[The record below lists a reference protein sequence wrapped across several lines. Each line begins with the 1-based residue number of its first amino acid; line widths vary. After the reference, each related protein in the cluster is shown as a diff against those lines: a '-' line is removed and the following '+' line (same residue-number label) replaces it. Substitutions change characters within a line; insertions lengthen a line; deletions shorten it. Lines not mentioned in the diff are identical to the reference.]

1 MQEPE
6 FILDGARVLRYSVLE
21 AGRAGY
27 SAMVEGVAVDASSVS
42 RLVIAEDLVE
52 AGVFLLLCNADWET
66 VAASRYPD
74 VDAAERGAAQAYS
87 GITPRW
93 TAYRALTPEEEQQ
106 VRTTREFLREIA
118 G

>member
-6 FILDGARVLRYSVLE
+6 FLLDGARVLRYSMLE
-21 AGRAGY
+21 AQGGYRAV
-27 SAMVEGVAVDASSVS
+27 VEGIPVDDRSVS

-52 AGVFLLLCNADWET
+52 AGVYLLHCNSDWET
-66 VAASRYPD
+66 VAASRFAD
-74 VDAAERGAAQAYS
+74 ADAAERGAAAAYS
-87 GITPRW
+87 GVTPRW
-93 TAYRALTPEEEQQ
+93 TAYRALTEEEERQ